1 VEILF
6 VGSPETKLRSA
17 RKQVIQWNLAV
28 SSVPMKLPRI
38 ASIHIGKI
46 APLGPDAVPSGF
58 VKNSL
63 DQPAQITPLGIAGDE
78 QADLS
83 VHGGLEKAV
92 YGYSL
97 ENYSA
102 WRIEIPRHAAVLVPG
117 GFGENL
123 CVKGMCESDL
133 YVGDIHRIGSSRLQV
148 CQPRQPCFKLALRFE
163 DKMMPKAMV
172 RNGRSG
178 WYYRVLEPGGIAP
191 GDAVHLDERPN
202 SDFPFIRLVEFIS
215 HHNATRSELERM
227 QSMEG
232 LAANWKMWARD
243 RLSRFG

>member
-1 VEILF
+1 
-6 VGSPETKLRSA
+6 
-17 RKQVIQWNLAV
+17 
-28 SSVPMKLPRI
+28 MKLSRI
-38 ASIHIGKI
+38 ASIHAGKV

-63 DQPAQITPLGIAGDE
+63 DQPAQITPLGIVGDE

-123 CVKGMCESDL
+123 CIEGMRESDL
-133 YVGDIHRIGSSRLQV
+133 CVGDIHRIGGTRLQV

-163 DKMMPKAMV
+163 DKMMPKAMI
-172 RNGRSG
+172 RSGRAG
-178 WYYRVLEPGGIAP
+178 WYYRVLEPGEIAP
-191 GDAVHLDERPN
+191 GAAVQLDARPN
-202 SDFPFIRLVEFIS
+202 ADFPFTRLVEFIS
-215 HHNATRSELERM
+215 HADATPQELKRM
-227 QSMEG
+227 QRMEG
-232 LAANWKMWARD
+232 LAADWKLWAYD
-243 RLSRFG
+243 RLSSSTASP